1 MSGKSTSITNPDDG
15 KEKTFTFDYSYNS
28 HVPRDDPSYASQ
40 NTVWEDI
47 GAGVLTNAYNGFN
60 CSLFAYGQTGSGKS
74 YSMMGYGEDKG
85 IIPIMCN
92 RIFDRVKSN
101 TDPDTTIRIEASML
115 EIYMEKVK
123 DLFNPSAGELKV
135 RLNPAKG
142 FYIENLS
149 KNAVGDFPTIEKLM
163 DAGTK
168 ARTVAAT
175 AMNATSSRAHT
186 IFQLTLTQTK
196 VDRAANK
203 ATDKVALI
211 NLIDLAGSERADSTG
226 ATGDRLKEGSAINL
240 SLSSLGNV
248 ISALAANSDPDNKK
262 KVRVPFR
269 DSVLTMLLENSLGGN
284 SKTIMIA
291 AVSPADINYDE
302 TLGTLRYAD
311 RAKQIKCKAV
321 VNEDPNEKMLR
332 GLKEEIERL
341 KKALE
346 GGGGGGS
353 GGIDAAALEEEKAK
367 MRAEIERELQAKLQE
382 EKSAGMS
389 WEEKIAET
397 NARQAAREKEL
408 KEMGILSG
416 AEREQQ
422 VERAKT
428 DTHIVNLNED
438 SMLDRNIMFFLD
450 IDKKVTVGRKDS
462 SNNKDIKLAGLSILK
477 DHAVIV
483 ATSNGISVEPS
494 TSGAKIYV
502 NGSEISKSTP
512 VKHGSRIIF
521 GTNHVYM
528 VIVPSEAAAGVLP
541 DGTEAGTEVDFNFA
555 VNEMNKGQ
563 LEAMA
568 AEEAKRKAEIE
579 EERRKADAK
588 LAEFEAKA
596 AAERAAATKDAEEKA
611 KALEE
616 QMKALHGNEQLL
628 AKLREEQ
635 ELAKIAAE
643 KKTKELE
650 EKLNK
655 QIEET
660 RSFQRKKERDN
671 KVRSLLDEKLL
682 KTLPLIN
689 EANALC
695 DEMGKGMM
703 FEPKLM
709 AVVGSSHHN
718 DSDQVNEKELETD
731 VHVKVEYQ
739 DRKGAVPIFWPHGK
753 FVGKLFAMREIYQ
766 AWVEHNHSLVGTEF
780 ENLPL
785 EKDPFY
791 DAPEDMLVGR
801 CTLFLSA
808 LQYVLPIEEYTPVI
822 NYAGKDQGE
831 LMVRIFPHLSAT
843 PPKGQVAKS
852 SENPTNVEDE
862 EEDLPENL
870 SDLIGKR
877 IYMTVF
883 IDSMRGLPAAYS
895 HGSYVKFN
903 FYHDDDVSKTS
914 ESLKKMNPTYFFYK
928 TFSQIVTDDFVKFCS
943 THALEFEV
951 WARPPPLEPKP
962 VIKAITTPA
971 VTVPEPSP
979 VVAPVTPKET
989 VVATPKETSVP
1000 TPAAATA
1007 AAAPAPEP
1015 SKPAVPHTVVPEAP
1029 SPTIKA
1035 SAVAPS
1041 DVKPQNQASSGGCCT
1056 IA

>member
-15 KEKTFTFDYSYNS
+15 KEKTFTFDFSYNS

-40 NTVWEDI
+40 GTVWDDI

-101 TDPDTTIRIEASML
+101 TDPDMTIRIEASML

-346 GGGGGGS
+346 GGGGS
-353 GGIDAAALEEEKAK
+353 GGGGLDAASLEEEKAK

-428 DTHIVNLNED
+428 ETHIVNLNED
-438 SMLDRNIMFFLD
+438 PMLDKNIMFFLD

-477 DHAVIV
+477 DHAVIM
-483 ATSNGISVEPS
+483 ATAGGITVEPS
-494 TSGAKIYV
+494 TPGAKLYV

-528 VIVPSEAAAGVLP
+528 VIVPSAAASGVLP

-568 AEEAKRKAEIE
+568 AEEAKRKAEID

-596 AAERAAATKDAEEKA
+596 AAERAAAAKDAEEKA

-635 ELAKIAAE
+635 EEAKIAAE

-709 AVVGSSHHN
+709 AVVGSSHHH
-718 DSDQVNEKELETD
+718 DKSDQVNEKELETD

-766 AWVEHNHSLVGTEF
+766 AWVEHNHSLIGTEF

-801 CTLFLSA
+801 CTLFLTA

-831 LMVRIFPHLSAT
+831 LMVRIFPHLSAS

-852 SENPTNVEDE
+852 SENPTVVEDE

-914 ESLKKMNPTYFFYK
+914 ESVKKMNPTYFFYK

-951 WARPPPLEPKP
+951 WAKPPPVEVKA
-962 VIKAITTPA
+962 VVKAIAAPA
-971 VTVPEPSP
+971 PLPAPVHSPIVTSVT
-979 VVAPVTPKET
+979 VTPKET
-989 VVATPKETSVP
+989 IVASPVTISQESQKPASPPAVAPEATTPK
-1000 TPAAATA
+1000 
-1007 AAAPAPEP
+1007 
-1015 SKPAVPHTVVPEAP
+1015 
-1029 SPTIKA
+1029 IKA

-1041 DVKPQNQASSGGCCT
+1041 DVKPQNNASSNGGCCT